1 MKIETLK
8 QLIKRE
14 INLSEDNQDLE
25 VAIMDL
31 LDLFE
36 ADNNPSVS
44 PLRHGAPSPWI
55 TPNPYVGDSGICGC
69 TIANKIVSSDNG
81 AFSGNWNVTTTYD
94 GKTKTA

>member
-14 INLSEDNQDLE
+14 INLSEDSQDLE

-36 ADNNPSVS
+36 ADNKPSVS
-44 PLRHGAPSPWI
+44 PLPKTSPWI

-69 TIANKIVSSDNG
+69 TIANEIVSSDNG